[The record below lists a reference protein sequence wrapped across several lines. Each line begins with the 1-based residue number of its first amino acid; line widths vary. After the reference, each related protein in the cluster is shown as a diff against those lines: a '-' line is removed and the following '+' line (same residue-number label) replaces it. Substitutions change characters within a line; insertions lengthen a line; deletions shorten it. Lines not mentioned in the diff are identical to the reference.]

1 MFDWASR
8 LFQPKVPKIS
18 RLFNEE
24 GILILLDARHTEA
37 EELSSSEAL
46 GYVQQLSGEERFS
59 ESSEGLLLPWSE
71 VYLILEDLTGADE
84 LGILG
89 LPKVQHLVPK
99 LLSENTLISPD
110 FTVGLDGWR
119 GEDGKD
125 LNDVLTVG
133 ALAYVGTRHVLLP
146 PRSYQLLKKLESFYD
161 VSVRT
166 QDYNRRLWGEMR
178 QMAVE
183 AGAVLDQ
190 FLYSNVILTP
200 ETLAIQLNRQS
211 PAGVSVV
218 EIEPWFAGAPD
229 NWLTIFDGLSKVR
242 DIYEIPTQQGIC
254 QVIVT
259 PKIKK
264 VLQAI
269 KKMPG
274 RRVAGAFGEKFL
286 SNPFAVF
293 GGDADDVIDPDQFEQ
308 AREEAGILF
317 QRFTARVLTDSQGE
331 ISEIGILVQRLG
343 IIEASSTYEGFA
355 NPRDLGQF
363 INGIETRLKTGSE
376 LYQWCGHDLDLTG
389 DTPREIETLKIAYA
403 QWLRPQITI
412 RYADVADLKRYSERI
427 VGIGVQKPLVS
438 QYIPRS
444 GEEEGWFPEDNLD
457 REGKAR
463 PVTVNIPDA
472 GGKEFQAAVTP
483 EIAQT
488 VRELVS
494 NAKKAGV
501 DYVEWPELGT
511 HVPLAAAEDVAN
523 QSEEMWAKPEDRERA
538 SSERK
543 AKNAKER
550 KELLLRANVESA
562 EYLELRLGELKL
574 APARKPSIPSTIR
587 PDVQFKDHQLVGIS
601 WMQNLIENSPEFCRG
616 AVLADDMGLGKTL
629 QLLTV
634 IAKEFEHNPEIAP
647 VLIVAPVS
655 LLENW
660 KAEAEKF
667 FMPDTFKLLTLYGEN
682 LSALREMPS
691 NIDDEL
697 RELKIDRF
705 LQPNWLGNSKVVL
718 TTYETLRDLE
728 FSFAAVRW
736 SIMVCDEAQKI
747 KNPAAMVT
755 RAAKKQNVAFKI
767 ACTGT
772 PVENSLADLWC
783 LFDFM
788 QPGLLGAL
796 NEFGDTYRR
805 PIECHGD
812 PEAENRIKEL
822 AAIIDP
828 QILRRL
834 KVDVA
839 KDLPAK
845 NIVDLPKKNV
855 TQPIAT
861 EISRA
866 VFLPMSSFQRKLYAD
881 ALELFK
887 RRREPGYSGPFAN
900 HLGLLHYLRQV
911 CTDPQEIGKVFT
923 PEPLSGYRK
932 KSPKLDWFLD
942 CLETVRQKGEKA
954 IVFVEFRPM
963 QRMLVHYI
971 EEVFGYRPDVINGET
986 TTSVRHAQSR
996 QKRIEAFQKAKGFGV
1011 IVLSPIAVGFG
1022 VNIQAANHVFHYS
1035 RTWNPAKED
1044 QATDRAYRIGQTKTV
1059 YVYYPVVYAD
1069 SFKTFDEKLHELLE
1083 YKRGISKDMLNGT
1096 GNILPSEFDDVIG
1109 VGGDIFNERLTIND
1123 AIRFQPDYFEA
1134 LTAALWMKRGFRTVL
1149 RVGGKGDDGVDVVA
1163 KTQKVGELIQCKSS
1177 TVPESELDWD
1187 AVKEVVAG
1195 HASYKARFAGTQFKL
1210 ICITN
1215 QFFNKNAHRLA
1226 ELNEVKLFDQHGLKQ
1241 LLDENHVTLSDLEKH
1256 LFFTT

>member
-8 LFQPKVPKIS
+8 LFQPKVPTIS
-18 RLFNEE
+18 RLFNED
-24 GILILLDARHTEA
+24 GILLLLDARHA
-37 EELSSSEAL
+37 DAVELSSSEAI
-46 GYVQQLSGEERFS
+46 GYVQQLAGEERFS

-71 VYLILEDLTGADE
+71 VYLILEEPSGADE

-89 LPKVQHLVPK
+89 LPNVQHLVPK
-99 LLSENTLISPD
+99 LLSENTLVSPD

-119 GEDGKD
+119 DEVGKN
-125 LNDVLTVG
+125 LNDVCTIG
-133 ALAYVGTRHVLLP
+133 ALAHLGTRPVLLP
-146 PRSYQLLKKLESFYD
+146 PRSYRLLKKLESFYD
-161 VSVRT
+161 VPDRT
-166 QDYNRRLWGEMR
+166 PDYNRRLWGEMR
-178 QMAVE
+178 QLAVE

-200 ETLAIQLNRQS
+200 DKLAIQLNRQS

-218 EIEPWFAGAPD
+218 EIEPWFTGAPD

-242 DIYEIPTQQGIC
+242 DLYEIPTHQGIC

-259 PKIKK
+259 PKVKK
-264 VLQAI
+264 VLHAI
-269 KKMPG
+269 KQMPG

-317 QRFTARVLTDSQGE
+317 QRFTARVLTDSQGNLT
-331 ISEIGILVQRLG
+331 EIGILVQYLG
-343 IIEASSTYEGFA
+343 KSEASSNYENFA
-355 NPRDLGQF
+355 NPRELGQF

-376 LYQWCGHDLDLTG
+376 LYHWRGHDLELTG
-389 DTPREIETLKIAYA
+389 DTAREIETLNIAFA
-403 QWLRPQITI
+403 KWVRPRITI
-412 RYADVADLKRYSERI
+412 RYADVTDLKRYSERI
-427 VGIGVQKPLVS
+427 LGIGVQKPLIS
-438 QYIPRS
+438 QYIPRG

-463 PVTVNIPDA
+463 PVIVNIPDED
-472 GGKEFQAAVTP
+472 GKEFQAAVTP
-483 EIAQT
+483 EIAKT
-488 VRELVS
+488 IRELVS
-494 NAKKAGV
+494 SAKKAGV

-511 HVPLAAAEDVAN
+511 RVPVAAAEDVAN
-523 QSEEMWAKPEDRERA
+523 QSEEMWAQPAERERT

-550 KELLLRANVESA
+550 KELLLRANVDSA
-562 EYLELRLGELKL
+562 EYLELRSGELKL
-574 APARKPSIPSTIR
+574 DPARKPSLPSSRR
-587 PDVQFKDHQLVGIS
+587 PDVKFKDHQLVGIS
-601 WMQNLIENSPEFCRG
+601 WMQNLLDKSPEFCRG

-634 IAKEFEHNPEIAP
+634 IAQEFEHNPEIDP

-682 LSALREMPS
+682 LSALREMPC
-691 NIDDEL
+691 NIDEEL

-839 KDLPAK
+839 TDLPAK
-845 NIVDLPKKNV
+845 NIVDLPKKYV
-855 TQPIAT
+855 AEPIAS
-861 EISRA
+861 EVSKA

-887 RRREPGYSGPFAN
+887 RRREPGYSGPFSN
-900 HLGLLHYLRQV
+900 HLRLLHYLRQV
-911 CTDPQEIGKVFT
+911 CTDPQEIGEVFT

-932 KSPKLDWFLD
+932 KSPKLDWLLD

-954 IVFVEFRPM
+954 IVFVEFRQM

-971 EEVFGYRPDVINGET
+971 EEVFGYRPDVINGDT

-996 QKRIEAFQKAKGFGV
+996 QKRIESFQKERGFGV

-1069 SFKTFDEKLHELLE
+1069 GFKTFDEKLHELLE

-1096 GNILPSEFDDVIG
+1096 GNVLPSEFEDVIG

-1123 AIRFQPDYFEA
+1123 AIRLQPEYFEA
-1134 LTAALWMKRGFRTVL
+1134 LTAALWIKQGFKTVL
-1149 RVGGKGDDGVDVVA
+1149 RVGGRGDDGVDVIA

-1177 TVPESELDWD
+1177 SVPGFELDWNG
-1187 AVKEVVAG
+1187 VKEVVAG
-1195 HASYKARFAGTQFKL
+1195 HAAYKARFAGTQFKL
-1210 ICITN
+1210 VCITN
-1215 QFFNKNAHRLA
+1215 QFFNENTHRMA
-1226 ELNEVKLFDQHGLKQ
+1226 DLNEVKLIDQPKLAN
-1241 LLDENHVTLSDLEKH
+1241 LLEESYVTLNDLEKY
-1256 LFFTT
+1256 LGSP

>member
-1 MFDWASR
+1 MLEWATS
-8 LFQPKVPKIS
+8 LFAPKAPKIS
-18 RLFNEE
+18 RLFVED
-24 GILILLDARHTEA
+24 GVLVLLDTRHA
-37 EELSSSEAL
+37 DALELSSSEAL
-46 GYVQQLSGEERFS
+46 GYVQQLAGEERFS
-59 ESSEGLLLPWSE
+59 DSSEGLLLPWAE
-71 VYLILEDLTGADE
+71 VYRILEEPSGTAE
-84 LGILG
+84 LAILG
-89 LPKVQHLVPK
+89 LPVVRHLVPK

-125 LNDVLTVG
+125 INDVCTIG
-133 ALAYVGTRHVLLP
+133 ALAHIGTQRALLP
-146 PRSYQLLKKLESFYD
+146 PRSYRLLKKLESFYD
-161 VSVRT
+161 VPDRNP
-166 QDYNRRLWGEMR
+166 DYNRKLWGEMR
-178 QMAVE
+178 QLAVE

-200 ETLAIQLNRQS
+200 DKLAIHLNRQS
-211 PAGVSVV
+211 PGGINVV

-229 NWLTIFDGLSKVR
+229 NWLTVFDNLSKVQ
-242 DIYEIPTQQGIC
+242 DLYAIPTPQGIC

-259 PKIKK
+259 PKVKA
-264 VLQAI
+264 VLHAI
-269 KKMPG
+269 KQMPG
-274 RRVAGAFGEKFL
+274 GHRRVAGAFGEKFL

-293 GGDADDVIDPDQFEQ
+293 GGEADDVIDPEQFEQ

-317 QRFTARVLTDSQGE
+317 QRFTARVVADSQGE
-331 ISEIGILVQRLG
+331 PTEIGILVQYLG
-343 IIEASSTYEGFA
+343 KSEAASAYEKFSSSRE
-355 NPRDLGQF
+355 LGQF
-363 INGIETRLKTGSE
+363 INGIETRLKTGNE
-376 LYQWCGHDLDLTG
+376 LYHWRSHDLELLG
-389 DTPREIETLKIAYA
+389 DTLREIETLKLAFA
-403 QWLRPQITI
+403 EWTRPRITI
-412 RYADVADLKRYSERI
+412 RYADVTDLKRYSERI
-427 VGIGVQKPLVS
+427 LGIGVQKPLIS
-438 QYIPRS
+438 QYIPHG
-444 GEEEGWFPEDNLD
+444 GEEEGWFPEDNID
-457 REGKAR
+457 REGKSR
-463 PVTVNIPDA
+463 PVVVNIPSED
-472 GGKEFQAAVTP
+472 GKEFQAAVTP
-483 EIAQT
+483 EIVET
-488 VRELVS
+488 IRGLILR
-494 NAKKAGV
+494 AKAVGV
-501 DYVEWPELGT
+501 DFIEWPELGT
-511 HVPLAAAEDVAN
+511 RVSVVAAEDVAN
-523 QSEEMWAKPEDRERA
+523 QSDEMWAQPAERERT
-538 SSERK
+538 SSERQ
-543 AKNAKER
+543 AKRAKEH
-550 KELLLRANVESA
+550 KELLLRANVDSA
-562 EYLELRLGELKL
+562 EYLELRSGELKL
-574 APARKPSIPSTIR
+574 DPARKPSLPTTLR
-587 PDVQFKDHQLVGIS
+587 PDVKFKDHQLVGIS
-601 WMQNLIENSPEFCRG
+601 WMQNLLEKSPEFCRG

-634 IAKEFEHNPEIAP
+634 IAKEFEHNPEIDP

-667 FMPDTFKLLTLYGEN
+667 FIPDTFKLLTLYGEN

-691 NIDDEL
+691 NIDVAL

-705 LQPNWLGNSKVVL
+705 LQPNWLGKSKVVL

-772 PVENSLADLWC
+772 PIENSLADLWC

-805 PIECHGD
+805 PIECEGD
-812 PEAENRIKEL
+812 PEAESRIKVL

-834 KVDVA
+834 KIDVA
-839 KDLPAK
+839 KDLPEKHVVSSLK
-845 NIVDLPKKNV
+845 NP
-855 TQPIAT
+855 
-861 EISRA
+861 EA
-866 VFLPMSSFQRKLYAD
+866 VYLQMSSYQRKLYAD

-887 RRREPGYSGPFAN
+887 RRRDPGQSGPFSN
-900 HLGLLHYLRQV
+900 HLELLHYLRQV
-911 CTDPQEIGKVFT
+911 CTDPHAIGEVFT
-923 PEPLSGYRK
+923 PEPLSDYRK
-932 KSPKLDWFLD
+932 KSPKLDWLLHT
-942 CLETVRQKGEKA
+942 LEIVRQKGEKA

-971 EEVFGYRPDVINGET
+971 EEVFSYRPDVINGDT

-996 QKRIEAFQKAKGFGV
+996 QKRIEAFQQERGFGV

-1022 VNIQAANHVFHYS
+1022 INIQAANHVFHYS

-1044 QATDRAYRIGQTKTV
+1044 QATDRAYRIGQTKPV

-1069 SFKTFDEKLHELLE
+1069 GFKTFDEKLHELLE

-1109 VGGDIFNERLTIND
+1109 VGGDVFNERLIIDD

-1134 LTAALWMKRGFRTVL
+1134 LTAALWCKRGFKTVI

-1177 TVPESELDWD
+1177 SVPGFELDGD

-1195 HASYKARFAGTQFKL
+1195 HAAYKTRFAGTQFQL

-1215 QFFNKNAHRLA
+1215 QFFNENTHRMA
-1226 ELNEVKLFDQHGLKQ
+1226 DLNGVKLIDQHGLKA
-1241 LLDENHVTLSDLEKH
+1241 LLDESYITLSDLEKH
-1256 LFFTT
+1256 LGFAP